1 MGKKSKK
8 STKRNSPTQ
17 PIIVEMHNVAEFLSV
32 VNNILG
38 KEGTKTLQ
46 GLLFEKDVI
55 SSKSGYVDN
64 TMKTLNIN
72 HVRWAKI
79 GEKGVPVTVDD
90 VIAMLQL
97 WHTKVPE
104 RENEYYP
111 YFINLLKAVKDFVG
125 KDGPCYLEHGIVT
138 ASNADVKL
146 DVMRKSMGQGSM
158 LLVEP
163 GQLGFAEED
172 TSGEMSIMPIGEQ
185 GRKVTLDDIIDTFR
199 KVSTH
204 ERLEKFRHSGRS
216 YFLEGF
222 KVKGG
227 NTLSVTWGS

>member
-1 MGKKSKK
+1 
-8 STKRNSPTQ
+8 
-17 PIIVEMHNVAEFLSV
+17 
-32 VNNILG
+32 
-38 KEGTKTLQ
+38 
-46 GLLFEKDVI
+46 
-55 SSKSGYVDN
+55 
-64 TMKTLNIN
+64 
-72 HVRWAKI
+72 
-79 GEKGVPVTVDD
+79 
-90 VIAMLQL
+90 MLQL
-97 WHTKVPE
+97 WYPKVPKTKN
-104 RENEYYP
+104 ENEYYP
-111 YFINLLKAVKDFVG
+111 YFINLLKAVKGFVG
-125 KDGPCYLEHGIVT
+125 MNGPCYLEHGIVT

-146 DVMRKSMGQGSM
+146 DVMRNSMGQGSM

-163 GQLGFAEED
+163 GQLGFTEED

>member
-1 MGKKSKK
+1 
-8 STKRNSPTQ
+8 
-17 PIIVEMHNVAEFLSV
+17 
-32 VNNILG
+32 
-38 KEGTKTLQ
+38 
-46 GLLFEKDVI
+46 
-55 SSKSGYVDN
+55 
-64 TMKTLNIN
+64 
-72 HVRWAKI
+72 
-79 GEKGVPVTVDD
+79 
-90 VIAMLQL
+90 
-97 WHTKVPE
+97 
-104 RENEYYP
+104 
-111 YFINLLKAVKDFVG
+111 
-125 KDGPCYLEHGIVT
+125 
-138 ASNADVKL
+138 
-146 DVMRKSMGQGSM
+146 MGQGSM